1 LLCYIIRPRC
11 KGIFGGYILELLI
24 AMLKSEQ
31 IREFKEQGYL
41 VLSGFSDG
49 SFCESVVTLAKSEL
63 QRQAMPIEF
72 EADTQ
77 YPGAPRSRTAEGGAT
92 ARRLLMASQ
101 RHPMLLDWA
110 TTDPLKGILHQLLGA
125 DVFLSQAHHNC
136 IMTKQPAYSSVT
148 GWHRDSRYWNF
159 ARADLVSAWLAL
171 GDEQRENG
179 CLLVLPGSHHWAITT
194 DQLDACQFL
203 RTDLDS
209 NKTLLDQTTAVPL
222 KQGDLL
228 LFHSNLFHAAGRN
241 ITDMTKFSMVFT
253 YRSGDNP
260 PKPNSRS
267 TSQAEIPLL

>member
-1 LLCYIIRPRC
+1 MPCYIIRPRC
-11 KGIFGGYILELLI
+11 KGIFSGYILELVI

-31 IREFKEQGYL
+31 IREFKEKGYL
-41 VLSGFSDG
+41 VLPGFSG
-49 SFCESVVTLAKSEL
+49 ESFCESVVALAKSEL

-77 YPGAPRSRTAEGGAT
+77 YPGAPLSRTAEGGAT

-101 RHPMLLDWA
+101 RHPILLDWA
-110 TTDPLKGILHQLLGA
+110 TADPLKGILHQLLGT
-125 DVFLSQAHHNC
+125 DVLLSQAHHNC
-136 IMTKQPAYSSVT
+136 IMTKQPAFSSVT

-159 ARADLVSAWLAL
+159 ARPDLISAWLAL
-171 GDEQRENG
+171 GDEQKENG
-179 CLLVLPGSHHWAITT
+179 CLLVLPGSHHWAIAA
-194 DQLDACQFL
+194 DQLDERQFL
-203 RTDLDS
+203 RADLAKNTS
-209 NKTLLDQTTAVPL
+209 LLDQTTPVPL

-241 ITDMTKFSMVFT
+241 ITDKTKFSMVFT